1 MSPLALG
8 MYVMTRTNP
17 QFRRSLGK
25 ITAALLLAVSLSAC
39 APSGPVTAK
48 DEPTSEAALTETAR
62 VIHQQS
68 LVLDAH
74 ADIVVPSTAANFLS
88 ADGTSKVAPAK
99 LKAGGAGAVVM
110 SIAVGPGARTPAE
123 DAKARA
129 EADEKLAA
137 VQALA
142 AENADTVAIAKSADE
157 ILAIRESGKTA
168 LILGFQNAR
177 ALQGDVSAIDTFYQA
192 GVRVFA
198 FNHLAHN
205 DFSDSSRPFHD
216 PATGLYEPDAHSGL
230 SALGLAAIDR
240 INALGGVVDVSQAS
254 KAATL
259 ATIARSKTPVIASH
273 SNVRAISDATR
284 NLSDEEIDRIGE
296 TGGVIHVA
304 PFSAYLINFSTPE
317 KLEAIRKARTAAG
330 LPEAYS
336 YPYELY
342 WELPDPAARE
352 TFTTSIRE
360 ALGPATIDIMID
372 HIDYIVKR
380 IGIDHVGIGTDFNHG
395 SGIEG
400 YQDASESFAV
410 TLGLVRR
417 GYSADDIKK
426 IWGGNFLRV
435 LRKAEAG
442 ADR

>member
-1 MSPLALG
+1 MPQVTPLS
-8 MYVMTRTNP
+8 
-17 QFRRSLGK
+17 RRSFV
-25 ITAALLLAVSLSAC
+25 ALAFALSLVSC
-39 APSGPVTAK
+39 APAEKAAGPDRA
-48 DEPTSEAALTETAR
+48 PSEAAIVESAR
-62 VIHQQS
+62 AIHQES
-68 LVLDAH
+68 LALDAH

-88 ADGTSKVAPAK
+88 ADGSSKVSPEK
-99 LKAGGAGAVVM
+99 LKAGGVGAVVM
-110 SIAVGPGARTPAE
+110 AIAVGPGPRTRE
-123 DAKARA
+123 DDRKARA

-137 VQALA
+137 IQVLA
-142 AENADTVAIAKSADE
+142 AANADTVTIARSADE
-157 ILAIRESGKTA
+157 ILAIRASGKTA

-177 ALQGDVSAIDTFYQA
+177 ALEGQVAAIDTFYEA

-198 FNHLAHN
+198 LNHLAHN

-216 PATGLYEPDAHSGL
+216 PASKQYEPDAHGGL

-284 NLSDEEIDRIGE
+284 NLSDEEIDRIGQ

-304 PFSAYLINFSTPE
+304 PFTAYLVNFSTPE
-317 KLEAIRKARTAAG
+317 KLEAIRKARSAAG
-330 LPEAYS
+330 LPETYS

-342 WELPDPAARE
+342 WELPDPVARE
-352 TFTTSIRE
+352 LFTTSIRE
-360 ALGPATIDIMID
+360 ALGPATIDTMID

-400 YQDASESFAV
+400 YDDASASFAV

-417 GYSADDIKK
+417 GYAAEDIKK

-435 LRKAEAG
+435 MRQAEAAAAKAESSQ
-442 ADR
+442 

>member
-1 MSPLALG
+1 MKFG
-8 MYVMTRTNP
+8 HDTR
-17 QFRRSLGK
+17 QSRRWT
-25 ITAALLLAVSLSAC
+25 ITAAFALVFALSAC
-39 APSGPVTAK
+39 TPSAPASSENEPPTEAELTA
-48 DEPTSEAALTETAR
+48 TAHTIHGEA
-62 VIHQQS
+62 

-74 ADIVVPSTAANFLS
+74 ADIVIPSTAANFLS

-99 LKAGGAGAVVM
+99 LKTGEVGAVVM
-110 SIAVGPGARTPAE
+110 AIAVGPGPRTAAADKE
-123 DAKARA
+123 ARA

-137 VQALA
+137 VLALA
-142 AENADTVAIAKSADE
+142 AENADTVAIAKTADE
-157 ILAIRESGKTA
+157 VETIAASGKTA

-177 ALQGDVSAIDTFYQA
+177 AFEGKVDAIDTFYQA

-216 PATGLYEPDAHSGL
+216 PATGLYEPDAHGGL
-230 SALGLAAIDR
+230 SDLGLAAVDR

-273 SNVRAISDATR
+273 SNIRAISDATR
-284 NLSDEEIDRIGE
+284 NLSDEEIDAIGKN
-296 TGGVIHVA
+296 GGVIHVA

-317 KLEAIRKARTAAG
+317 KLAAIDASRKAAG
-330 LPEAYS
+330 LPAAYS

-342 WELPDPAARE
+342 WELPDPDAR
-352 TFTTSIRE
+352 TAFTASIRE
-360 ALGPATIDIMID
+360 ALGPATVDIMID

-400 YQDASESFAV
+400 YDDASQSFAV

-417 GYSADDIKK
+417 GYSAEDIKK

-435 LRKAEAG
+435 MRAAEA
-442 ADR
+442 AKTSN

>member
-1 MSPLALG
+1 MA
-8 MYVMTRTNP
+8 
-17 QFRRSLGK
+17 
-25 ITAALLLAVSLSAC
+25 
-39 APSGPVTAK
+39 
-48 DEPTSEAALTETAR
+48 
-62 VIHQQS
+62 
-68 LVLDAH
+68 
-74 ADIVVPSTAANFLS
+74 
-88 ADGTSKVAPAK
+88 
-99 LKAGGAGAVVM
+99 
-110 SIAVGPGARTPAE
+110 IAVGPGPRTRE
-123 DAKARA
+123 DDRKARA

-137 VQALA
+137 IQALA
-142 AENADTVAIAKSADE
+142 AANADMVAIARSADE

-168 LILGFQNAR
+168 LVLGFQNAR
-177 ALQGDVSAIDTFYQA
+177 ALEGQVAALDTFYEA

-198 FNHLAHN
+198 LNHLAHN

-216 PATGLYEPDAHSGL
+216 PVSKQYEPDAHGGL

-273 SNVRAISDATR
+273 SNARAISDATR
-284 NLSDEEIDRIGE
+284 NLSDEEIDRIGA

-304 PFSAYLINFSTPE
+304 PFTAYLVNFSTPE
-317 KLEAIRKARTAAG
+317 KLEAIRKARSAAG
-330 LPEAYS
+330 LPETYS

-360 ALGPATIDIMID
+360 SLGPATIDTMID

-400 YQDASESFAV
+400 YDDASASFAV
-410 TLGLVRR
+410 TLGLLRR
-417 GYSADDIKK
+417 GYTAEDIKK

-435 LRKAEAG
+435 MRQAEAAAG
-442 ADR
+442 KAGPPQ

>member
-1 MSPLALG
+1 MKVTNIVRRRTSGRLAAFI
-8 MYVMTRTNP
+8 VA
-17 QFRRSLGK
+17 
-25 ITAALLLAVSLSAC
+25 AALAGCTPPSEPSSDSA
-39 APSGPVTAK
+39 PP
-48 DEPTSEAALTETAR
+48 SEAALLESAR
-62 VIHQQS
+62 AIHQKA

-88 ADGTSKVAPAK
+88 ADGLSKVDPSK
-99 LKAGGAGAVVM
+99 LKAGSVGAVVM
-110 SIAVGPGARTPAE
+110 AIAVGPGPRTPAG
-123 DAKARA
+123 DAEARA

-137 VQALA
+137 VRTLA
-142 AENADTVAIAKSADE
+142 AANADTLTIATTADE
-157 ILAIRESGKTA
+157 VVAARAGDKTA

-177 ALQGDVSAIDTFYQA
+177 ALEGKASTIDAFYQA

-198 FNHLAHN
+198 LNHLAHN
-205 DFSDSSRPFHD
+205 DFSDSSRPMHD
-216 PATGLYEPDAHSGL
+216 PATGLYEPDAHGGL
-230 SALGLAAIDR
+230 SALGVAAIDR
-240 INALGGVVDVSQAS
+240 INALGGIVDVSQAS
-254 KAATL
+254 KASTL

-273 SNVRAISDATR
+273 SNIRAISDATR

-304 PFSAYLINFSTPE
+304 PFAAYLINFSTPE
-317 KLEAIRKARTAAG
+317 KLEAISKARQAAG
-330 LPEAYS
+330 LPATYS

-352 TFTTSIRE
+352 TFTSAIRE
-360 ALGPATIDIMID
+360 ALGPATVDTMVD

-395 SGIEG
+395 SGIDG

-410 TLGLVRR
+410 TLGLVKR
-417 GYSADDIKK
+417 GYSAEDIEK

-435 LRKAEAG
+435 MRAAESTAAG
-442 ADR
+442 AKTSGSP

>member
-1 MSPLALG
+1 M
-8 MYVMTRTNP
+8 M
-17 QFRRSLGK
+17 
-25 ITAALLLAVSLSAC
+25 LLANIVSRRIVVRFSVAFILASALSAC
-39 APSGPVTAK
+39 GPSDSPPPVSAPA
-48 DEPTSEAALTETAR
+48 SEAALIESAR
-62 VIHQQS
+62 AIHQQS

-74 ADIVVPSTAANFLS
+74 ADIVIPSTAANFLN
-88 ADGTSKVAPAK
+88 ADGSSKVDPAK
-99 LKAGGAGAVVM
+99 LKAGGVGAVVM
-110 SIAVGPGARTPAE
+110 AIAVGPGPRTPAGNAE
-123 DAKARA
+123 ARA
-129 EADEKLAA
+129 EANEKLAA
-137 VQALA
+137 IQTLA
-142 AENADTVAIAKSADE
+142 AQNPDTVAIARTADE
-157 ILAIRESGKTA
+157 ILAIRQGGRTA

-177 ALQGDVSAIDTFYQA
+177 ALEGKVTALDEFYEA

-198 FNHLAHN
+198 LNHLAHN

-216 PATGLYEPDAHSGL
+216 AATGLYEPDAHGGL

-254 KAATL
+254 KASTL
-259 ATIARSKTPVIASH
+259 TSIARSKTPVIASH
-273 SNVRAISDATR
+273 SNVRAISGATR
-284 NLSDEEIDRIGE
+284 NLSDEEIDRIGA

-317 KLEAIRKARTAAG
+317 KLEAIRKARSAAG
-330 LPEAYS
+330 LPVAYS

-342 WELPDPAARE
+342 WELPDPEARE

-380 IGIDHVGIGTDFNHG
+380 IGVDHVGIGTDFNHG

-400 YQDASESFAV
+400 YGDASEAFAV
-410 TLGLVRR
+410 TQALVRR
-417 GYSADDIKK
+417 GYSADDIGK

-435 LRKAEAG
+435 LREAEAA
-442 ADR
+442 ADQSKSKPAN

>member
-1 MSPLALG
+1 MNTLPRRTFGKLVSALAL
-8 MYVMTRTNP
+8 
-17 QFRRSLGK
+17 
-25 ITAALLLAVSLSAC
+25 ALALSAC
-39 APSGPVTAK
+39 APPATPVA
-48 DEPTSEAALTETAR
+48 ETAPPTEAELLENAR
-62 VIHQQS
+62 AVHQQS

-74 ADIVVPSTAANFLS
+74 ADIVIPSTPANFLS
-88 ADGTSKVAPAK
+88 ADGLSKVDPTK
-99 LKAGGAGAVVM
+99 LKAGGVGAVVM
-110 SIAVGPGARTPAE
+110 AIAVGPGPRTKAGDAE
-123 DAKARA
+123 ARA

-137 VQALA
+137 IQKLA
-142 AENADTVAIAKSADE
+142 ADNADTVAIAKTADE
-157 ILAIRESGKTA
+157 ILAVRASGKTA

-177 ALQGDVSAIDTFYQA
+177 ALQGDIAALDRFYAA

-198 FNHLAHN
+198 LNHLAHN

-216 PATGLYEPDAHSGL
+216 PATGKYEPDAHNGL
-230 SALGLAAIDR
+230 SPLGLAAIDR

-254 KAATL
+254 KASTL

-273 SNVRAISDATR
+273 SNIRAISNATR
-284 NLSDEEIDRIGE
+284 NLSDKEIDRIGQ

-317 KLEAIRKARTAAG
+317 KLEAIKKARAAAG

-342 WELPDPAARE
+342 WELPDPVAKE
-352 TFTTSIRE
+352 KFTTSIRE

-380 IGIDHVGIGTDFNHG
+380 VGIDHVGIGTDFNHG
-395 SGIEG
+395 SGIDG
-400 YQDASESFAV
+400 YQDAADSLAV
-410 TLGLVRR
+410 TVGLLRR
-417 GYSADDIKK
+417 GYSAEDIQK

-435 LRKAEAG
+435 LRQAEQA
-442 ADR
+442 ATVKDAPKP

>member
-1 MSPLALG
+1 VLKEWIAPRKTGRVAT
-8 MYVMTRTNP
+8 YD
-17 QFRRSLGK
+17 
-25 ITAALLLAVSLSAC
+25 ITPVGRAAL
-39 APSGPVTAK
+39 K
-48 DEPTSEAALTETAR
+48 R
-62 VIHQQS
+62 M
-68 LVLDAH
+68 LDAH

-88 ADGTSKVAPAK
+88 ADGSSKVSPEK
-99 LKAGGAGAVVM
+99 LKAGGVGAVVM
-110 SIAVGPGARTPAE
+110 AIAVGPGPRTRE
-123 DAKARA
+123 DDRKARA

-137 VQALA
+137 IQALA
-142 AENADTVAIAKSADE
+142 AANADMVAIARSADE

-177 ALQGDVSAIDTFYQA
+177 ALEGQVAALDTFYEA

-198 FNHLAHN
+198 LNHLAHN

-216 PATGLYEPDAHSGL
+216 PVSKQYEPDAHGGL

-284 NLSDEEIDRIGE
+284 NLSDEEIDRIGA

-304 PFSAYLINFSTPE
+304 PFTAYLVNFSTPE
-317 KLEAIRKARTAAG
+317 KLEAIRKARSAAG
-330 LPEAYS
+330 LPETYS

-360 ALGPATIDIMID
+360 SLGPATIDTMID

-400 YQDASESFAV
+400 YDDASASFAV
-410 TLGLVRR
+410 TLGLLRR
-417 GYSADDIKK
+417 GYSAEDIKK

-435 LRKAEAG
+435 MRQAEAAAG
-442 ADR
+442 KAGPPQ

>member
-1 MSPLALG
+1 MLKTFAPRLLPGKLVAAFALAFG
-8 MYVMTRTNP
+8 
-17 QFRRSLGK
+17 
-25 ITAALLLAVSLSAC
+25 LSAC
-39 APSGPVTAK
+39 APADKAAPENA
-48 DEPTSEAALTETAR
+48 PPSEAVQLETAR
-62 VIHQQS
+62 AIHQKA

-88 ADGTSKVAPAK
+88 ADGLSKVDPSK
-99 LKAGGAGAVVM
+99 LKAGGVGAVVM
-110 SIAVGPGARTPAE
+110 AIAAGPGPRTPAG
-123 DAKARA
+123 DAEGRA

-142 AENADTVAIAKSADE
+142 AANPDTVAIAKSADE
-157 ILAIRESGKTA
+157 ILAIRASGKTA

-177 ALQGDVSAIDTFYQA
+177 ALEGKVANIDKLYEA

-198 FNHLAHN
+198 LNHLAHN

-216 PATGLYEPDAHSGL
+216 PATGLYEPDAHGGL
-230 SALGLAAIDR
+230 SELGLAAVDR
-240 INALGGVVDVSQAS
+240 INALGGIVDVSQAS
-254 KAATL
+254 KASTL

-284 NLSDEEIDRIGE
+284 NLSDEEIDRIGR

-317 KLEAIRKARTAAG
+317 KLADIAKARAAAG
-330 LPEAYS
+330 LPATYS

-342 WELPDPAARE
+342 WELPDPAAKE
-352 TFTTSIRE
+352 TFTASIRE
-360 ALGPATIDIMID
+360 ALGPATVDIMID

-380 IGIDHVGIGTDFNHG
+380 VGIDHVGIGTDFNHG

-410 TLGLVRR
+410 TLGLVKR
-417 GYSADDIKK
+417 GYSAEDIEK

-435 LRKAEAG
+435 MRAAEA
-442 ADR
+442 AKNKANL

>member
-1 MSPLALG
+1 MIRFTPVSRRTVGRLCASFAL
-8 MYVMTRTNP
+8 
-17 QFRRSLGK
+17 
-25 ITAALLLAVSLSAC
+25 TAALLAC
-39 APSGPVTAK
+39 SPAETTSQEQTP
-48 DEPTSEAALTETAR
+48 PTEAERIERAR
-62 VIHQQS
+62 AAHEQS

-74 ADIVVPSTAANFLS
+74 ADVVLPSTAANFLS
-88 ADGTSKVAPAK
+88 ADGTSRVAPAK
-99 LKAGGAGAVVM
+99 LKAGGVGAVVM
-110 SIAVGPGARTPAE
+110 AIAVGPGPRTPEGDAE
-123 DAKARA
+123 ARA

-137 VQALA
+137 IRTLA
-142 AENADTVAIAKSADE
+142 AEHPDEVAIATSADE
-157 ILAIRESGKTA
+157 IEAVRESGKTA

-177 ALQGDVSAIDTFYQA
+177 ALQGDVASLDAFYEA

-198 FNHLAHN
+198 LNHLAHN

-216 PATGLYEPDAHSGL
+216 PATGLYEPDSPEGL
-230 SALGLAAIDR
+230 SVLGLAAVDR

-254 KAATL
+254 KASTL

-304 PFSAYLINFSTPE
+304 PFAAYLINFSTPE
-317 KLEAIRKARTAAG
+317 KLDAIAKARSAAG
-330 LPEAYS
+330 LPAAYS

-352 TFTTSIRE
+352 TFTTAIRE
-360 ALGPATIDIMID
+360 ALGPATVDLMID

-380 IGIDHVGIGTDFNHG
+380 IGVDHVGIGTDFNHG
-395 SGIEG
+395 SGIDG
-400 YQDASESFAV
+400 YQDASESLAV
-410 TLGLVRR
+410 TIGLVRR
-417 GYSADDIKK
+417 GYSQDDIRK

-435 LRKAEAG
+435 LRAAERAKAPSPP
-442 ADR
+442 

>member
-1 MSPLALG
+1 MIAIPRRIFGKLVSACALAL
-8 MYVMTRTNP
+8 V
-17 QFRRSLGK
+17 
-25 ITAALLLAVSLSAC
+25 LSAC
-39 APSGPVTAK
+39 APPEKPAA
-48 DEPTSEAALTETAR
+48 EAAPPSEAELLESAR
-62 VIHQQS
+62 AIHQQS

-74 ADIVVPSTAANFLS
+74 ADIVIPSTPANFLS
-88 ADGTSKVAPAK
+88 ADGLSRVAPAK
-99 LKAGGAGAVVM
+99 LKAGGVGAVVM
-110 SIAVGPGARTPAE
+110 AIAVGPGPRTKAGDAE
-123 DAKARA
+123 ARA

-137 VQALA
+137 IRKLA
-142 AENADTVAIAKSADE
+142 ADNADTVAIAKTADE
-157 ILAIRESGKTA
+157 ILAVRASGKTA

-177 ALQGDVSAIDTFYQA
+177 ALQGDVAALDKFYAA

-198 FNHLAHN
+198 LNHLAHN

-216 PATGLYEPDAHSGL
+216 AATGLYEPDAHGGL
-230 SALGLAAIDR
+230 SPLGLAAIDR
-240 INALGGVVDVSQAS
+240 INALGGVVDVSQSS
-254 KAATL
+254 KASTL

-273 SNVRAISDATR
+273 SNVRAISNATR
-284 NLSDEEIDRIGE
+284 NLSDEEIDRIGQ

-317 KLEAIRKARTAAG
+317 KLEAIKKARAAAG

-342 WELPDPAARE
+342 WELPDPAAKE

-380 IGIDHVGIGTDFNHG
+380 VGIDHVGIGTDFNHG
-395 SGIEG
+395 SGIDG
-400 YQDASESFAV
+400 YQDAADSLAV
-410 TLGLVRR
+410 TVGLLRR
-417 GYSADDIKK
+417 GYSAEDIQK

-435 LRKAEAG
+435 LHQAEQA
-442 ADR
+442 AAPKDAPMP

>member
-1 MSPLALG
+1 MPLT
-8 MYVMTRTNP
+8 YIVP
-17 QFRRSLGK
+17 RRPVGKLVAAFVLAFSLFACTPSDK
-25 ITAALLLAVSLSAC
+25 IVSEGEPPSDAALLESAR
-39 APSGPVTAK
+39 A
-48 DEPTSEAALTETAR
+48 
-62 VIHQQS
+62 IHQQS
-68 LVLDAH
+68 LILDAH

-88 ADGTSKVAPAK
+88 ADGLSKVAPSK
-99 LKAGGAGAVVM
+99 LKAGGVGAVVM
-110 SIAVGPGARTPAE
+110 SIAVGPGPRTPAG
-123 DAKARA
+123 DAEARA
-129 EADEKLAA
+129 EADEKLVA

-142 AENADTVAIAKSADE
+142 AANADTVAIAKSADE
-157 ILAIRESGKTA
+157 ILAIRESGRTA

-177 ALQGDVSAIDTFYQA
+177 ALEGNVSALDTFYQA

-198 FNHLAHN
+198 LNHLAHN

-216 PATGLYEPDAHSGL
+216 PATGLYEPDAHGGL

-284 NLSDEEIDRIGE
+284 NLSDEEIDRIGQ

-317 KLEAIRKARTAAG
+317 KLEAIKTARKAAG
-330 LPEAYS
+330 LPAAYS

-342 WELPDPAARE
+342 WELPDPVAKE
-352 TFTTSIRE
+352 TFAAAIRE
-360 ALGPATIDIMID
+360 ALGPATVSIMVD

-400 YQDASESFAV
+400 YEDASESFAV
-410 TLGLVRR
+410 TVELVRR

-435 LRKAEAG
+435 LRQAELG
-442 ADR
+442 ADHARGKTEN